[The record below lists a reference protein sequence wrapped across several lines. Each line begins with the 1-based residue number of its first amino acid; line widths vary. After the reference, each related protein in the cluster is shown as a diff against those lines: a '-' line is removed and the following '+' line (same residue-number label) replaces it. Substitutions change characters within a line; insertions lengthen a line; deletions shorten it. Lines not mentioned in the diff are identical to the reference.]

1 MMWIRFRWIAR
12 FLVPAILLFVI
23 FGKINLKELI
33 VALSNVNPWLYFM
46 GMVVGYFSQVFLAAW
61 RWKFILNSF
70 YQIQIPYYI
79 LLRYLWIGMFL
90 GYFVPSGIGTDV
102 YRVAKAAKYKGGY
115 KVNIIA
121 IIGEKG
127 FILLGSTLLIMMG
140 YPMINR
146 MIVLDTGITEVV
158 NSIYLVAAVALM
170 VLISLIVAFALGRPM
185 SNQRICDWLQ
195 KKLDSVKHIIS
206 TKVGGRFVEG
216 SDGLSISD
224 LIRPFFRW
232 QNIFVMVTF
241 TIGMRIISAAGG
253 NIIFMALKT
262 DVPIIVNIFV
272 ATLMFIIFMVPISF
286 GTLGI
291 REGSFIVLYGMFG
304 ISSETALAASF
315 LGLASLLSMTS
326 VGGIILLVR
335 NIRQKTD

>member
-1 MMWIRFRWIAR
+1 
-12 FLVPAILLFVI
+12 
-23 FGKINLKELI
+23 
-33 VALSNVNPWLYFM
+33 
-46 GMVVGYFSQVFLAAW
+46 
-61 RWKFILNSF
+61 
-70 YQIQIPYYI
+70 
-79 LLRYLWIGMFL
+79 MFL

-102 YRVAKAAKYKGGY
+102 YRVAKAAKYEGGY
-115 KVNIIA
+115 KVNIFA

-127 FILLGSTLLIMMG
+127 FIILGSILLIMMG
-140 YPMINR
+140 YPMISR
-146 MIVLDTGITEVV
+146 MIVLDTGITEVM

-170 VLISLIVAFALGRPM
+170 VLISLIAAFALGRPM
-185 SNQRICDWLQ
+185 PNQRMCDWFQ
-195 KKLDSVKHIIS
+195 KKLDSVNHIIS
-206 TKVGGRFVEG
+206 TKVGGRFVGG
-216 SDGLSISD
+216 SEGLSISD

-232 QNIFVMVTF
+232 HNIFAVVAF

-304 ISSETALAASF
+304 IPSETALAASF
-315 LGLASLLSMTS
+315 LGLVSLLSLTS
-326 VGGIILLVR
+326 VDGIILLAR
-335 NIRQKTD
+335 NMWQKAE

>member
-1 MMWIRFRWIAR
+1 M
-12 FLVPAILLFVI
+12 
-23 FGKINLKELI
+23 KELI
-33 VALSNVNPWLYFM
+33 VTLSDINPWLFFM
-46 GMVVGYFSQVFLAAW
+46 GTIIGYFSQAFLAAW

-70 YQIQIPYYI
+70 YRIHIPYPT
-79 LLRYLWIGMFL
+79 LLRYLWTGMFL

-102 YRVAKAAKYKGGY
+102 YRVAKAAKYEGGY
-115 KVNIIA
+115 KANIIA

-127 FILLGSTLLIMMG
+127 FAVLGSTLLIMIG
-140 YPMINR
+140 YPMISG
-146 MIVLDTGITEVV
+146 MFTLDIRIAEAMDSV
-158 NSIYLVAAVALM
+158 YLMAAIALM
-170 VLISLIVAFALGRPM
+170 VLLFLMAAFAFGKPTPH
-185 SNQRICDWLQ
+185 QRMHDWLQ
-195 KKLDSVKHIIS
+195 KKLDSVNHIIS
-206 TKVGGRFVEG
+206 TKMGGRFGGG

-224 LIRPFFRW
+224 LIKPFFRW
-232 QNIFVMVTF
+232 QNIFVVIVF
-241 TIGMRIISAAGG
+241 TIGMRIISAVGG

-304 ISSETALAASF
+304 IPSETALAASF

-335 NIRQKTD
+335 GIRQKID